1 MMAADTSSLANRKR
15 PRTLNEV
22 QGHPDT
28 VTTLS
33 LVIQN
38 DLWGQHSPLF
48 LQGAPGSGKTTIA
61 LLSARVTL
69 CPHRVGG
76 TSDNC
81 GTCDTCIGKDTV
93 NIEQYTC
100 TGADADALQGLIDK
114 SRSQPLPKAGSPRY
128 RFFILDE
135 VSNMSN
141 QQLSKFLEVL
151 EATNKYNIW
160 VLVSMKPERMDATL
174 SNALLSRCTTFT
186 FPPLTVSELTTTLT
200 MGGVDLGIAQV
211 LSPFCR
217 GNARLAWRQFDRLL
231 LLNPDA
237 TPVWVESTLT
247 GGATKTARA
256 TMWQS
261 LRDGKVREVIDLLGG
276 WGCDSLISLLRED
289 LVQAMC
295 ARPSPIQGKVLHTL
309 TTGREEDVLYILLS
323 YVGEDVMGISTP
335 TESNL
340 HSEVVPITNYAR
352 ALLTEP
358 YPVTNDGLPILGI
371 TMPTQPA
378 KVSEWA
384 RLSRKYALVGG

>member
-1 MMAADTSSLANRKR
+1 MPADTSSLANRKR
-15 PRTLNEV
+15 PRTLNQV
-22 QGHPDT
+22 QGHQHT
-28 VTTLS
+28 VDILS

-69 CPHRVGG
+69 CPHRPPG

-81 GTCDTCIGKDTV
+81 GKCDTCIGKDTT
-93 NIEQYTC
+93 NIETYTC
-100 TGADADALQGLIDK
+100 TGADADALQNLIDK

-151 EATNKYNIW
+151 ETTNKYNIW
-160 VLVSMKPERMDATL
+160 VLVSMKPERMDSTL
-174 SNALLSRCTTFT
+174 SNALLSRCSTFT
-186 FPPLTVSELTTTLT
+186 FPPLNDSELTATLVS
-200 MGGVDLGIAQV
+200 GGVDEDIAKV
-211 LSPFCR
+211 LAPFCR

-237 TPVWVESTLT
+237 TPAWVESTLT
-247 GGATKTARA
+247 GGATKAARG
-256 TMWQS
+256 TMWQA
-261 LRDGKVREVIDLLGG
+261 LHGKKVREVIDLLGG

-289 LVQAMC
+289 VVEAMC
-295 ARPSPIQGKVLHTL
+295 ARPLPIQGKVLHTL

-323 YVGEDVMGISTP
+323 YVGEDVMGAGTP
-335 TESNL
+335 PLKIEPISNL
-340 HSEVVPITNYAR
+340 RTSKAIVV
-352 ALLTEP
+352 
-358 YPVTNDGLPILGI
+358 PVTNDTPHVPL
-371 TMPTQPA
+371 
-378 KVSEWA
+378 SEWSWLKA
-384 RLSRKYALVGG
+384 KYALVPGG